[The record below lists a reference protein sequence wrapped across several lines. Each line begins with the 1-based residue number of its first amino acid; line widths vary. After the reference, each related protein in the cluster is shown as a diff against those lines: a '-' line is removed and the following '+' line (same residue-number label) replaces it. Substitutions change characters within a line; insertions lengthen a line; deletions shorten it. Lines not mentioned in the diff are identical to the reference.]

1 MVKPWYKQFWPW
13 LLIAIPVFAIVRAVH
28 TVYIMNQQSPD
39 LVVDEYYT
47 EGKAINQNL
56 AKFREAASRNL
67 HGKIL
72 LAGNKAVVTFQANAA
87 LEDSLVLDF
96 THATIAASD
105 FQVAAHRSGESM
117 YVAELPS
124 TLSGKWSLVVHDKAT
139 NWKLRADLALP
150 ATGEIQLRY

>member
-13 LLIAIPVFAIVRAVH
+13 LFIAIPVFAIVRAVH

-56 AKFREAASRNL
+56 AKFKEAASRNL
-67 HGKIL
+67 HGKVL
-72 LAGNKAVVTFQANAA
+72 FAGNKAVVTSNANDG

-105 FQVAAHRSGESM
+105 FQVVAHRSGESM
-117 YVAELPS
+117 YVAELPI
-124 TLSGKWSLVVHDKAT
+124 TISGKWSLVVHNKAT
-139 NWKLRADLALP
+139 NWKLRAELALP